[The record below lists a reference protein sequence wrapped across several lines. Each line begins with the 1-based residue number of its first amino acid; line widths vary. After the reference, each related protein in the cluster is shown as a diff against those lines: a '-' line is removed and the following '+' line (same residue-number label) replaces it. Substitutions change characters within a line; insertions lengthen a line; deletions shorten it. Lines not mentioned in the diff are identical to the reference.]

1 MKMSLHLYCNF
12 FEFMKQITSR
22 LVGLLFIC
30 LISGFAFTNVYA
42 KTMGEKRVR
51 VHGSWDEEKRSVS
64 PDIPIIVILDNDQL
78 IIQSSSLRSD
88 ITIRIMYFST
98 MVYEETVLAE
108 KTGYILID
116 LKDNKSGVYT
126 LNLTNQWGDHLYGE
140 FALE

>member
-1 MKMSLHLYCNF
+1 
-12 FEFMKQITSR
+12 MKQITSR

-88 ITIRIMYFST
+88 ITIRIMDFST

-108 KTGYILID
+108 NILID

>member
-1 MKMSLHLYCNF
+1 
-12 FEFMKQITSR
+12 MKQITSR

-64 PDIPIIVILDNDQL
+64 PDIPIIVILDNDEL

-88 ITIRIMYFST
+88 ITVS
-98 MVYEETVLAE
+98 
-108 KTGYILID
+108 
-116 LKDNKSGVYT
+116 YT
-126 LNLTNQWGDHLYGE
+126 HLTLPTK
-140 FALE
+140 A

>member
-1 MKMSLHLYCNF
+1 
-12 FEFMKQITSR
+12 MKQITSR

-64 PDIPIIVILDNDQL
+64 PDIPIIVILDNDEL

-88 ITIRIMYFST
+88 ITIRIMDSST

-116 LKDNKSGVYT
+116 LKDNKSGVY
-126 LNLTNQWGDHLYGE
+126 QWYLQPIITQYFIDNKSEIWLLFLIAHSKR
-140 FALE
+140 